1 MTSVE
6 ELKKALKRERQHSVR
21 LASDLAAL
29 RVENVQGQAEAEI
42 HEEGRINALMR
53 RLECLQREKGRIIVE
68 LEREEE
74 MVRAFFLECSVCT
87 FFWNNHFKNAN
98 WISKITH
105 LSILVNCPCKKIANN
120 FHSNKY
126 QVHTLL
132 CSAKSH

>member
-87 FFWNNHFKNAN
+87 FFGIT
-98 WISKITH
+98 ISKMQIGFQ
-105 LSILVNCPCKKIANN
+105 K
-120 FHSNKY
+120 
-126 QVHTLL
+126 
-132 CSAKSH
+132 